1 MADVVGCAV
10 VAGLVVVGALVEELV
25 DSDGA
30 IVVEFNVPVVE
41 TSETSVM
48 FVELVSADVVMMA
61 LKVVVEPGWMVV
73 VVVVPGV
80 SCWLVELVPF
90 VVVVLV

>member
-41 TSETSVM
+41 ISKTSVM
-48 FVELVSADVVMMA
+48 LVELVSADVVIIA

-73 VVVVPGV
+73 VVVPVV

-90 VVVVLV
+90 EVVVLV